1 MKTFYRHTVAPTT
14 RVSAALSREE
24 PFAVEARNQGI
35 GRVIFVVLLLHAV
48 VLGGLAALKWG
59 SGEGTVE
66 VGGASAPAVV
76 PGRPGAVADGGLG
89 PRQISGQRIVVDH
102 PDMPGYKRY
111 RVGPGEELVEV
122 VRQFQAS
129 VAEVE
134 KLNNLKPGD
143 PLYPGQWLTIPDHAS
158 RTGTPGGGGTDGP
171 VKAVVIAPGKAS
183 AAAKPV
189 AEVAAAERGPEPPSE
204 RRPEGK
210 TYKVAR
216 GDTAYSIA
224 RRHGVEWQE
233 LLRVNGLK
241 DPRQLRADQ
250 VIRIP

>member
-1 MKTFYRHTVAPTT
+1 MKTFYRHAAAPT
-14 RVSAALSREE
+14 RVTAALSREE
-24 PFAVEARNQGI
+24 PFALEARNQGI
-35 GRVIFVVLLLHAV
+35 GRVIFVVLLLHAL
-48 VLGGLAALKWG
+48 VLGGLAAFKWG
-59 SGEGTVE
+59 SGEGTV
-66 VGGASAPAVV
+66 VSAAAPPA
-76 PGRPGAVADGGLG
+76 GSSERPVVADGGLG

-111 RVGPGEELVEV
+111 RVVSGEQLVEI

-143 PLYPGQWLTIPDHAS
+143 PLYAGQWLTIPDHGAA
-158 RTGTPGGGGTDGP
+158 RTGSPGAPASGEAI
-171 VKAVVIAPGKAS
+171 KAVAIAPE
-183 AAAKPV
+183 KPGSSPGATKRAV
-189 AEVAAAERGPEPPSE
+189 AEVAAAERLGA
-204 RRPEGK
+204 GT
-210 TYKVAR
+210 TYRVAR

-224 RRHGVEWQE
+224 RRHGVDWQE
-233 LLRVNGLK
+233 LLRENGLK